1 MTNSAWPQLDPALI
15 EPLSAL
21 RGHSAELDDASHW
34 PSDSLAVL
42 GEAGVLGWVIPR
54 EYGGGEFS
62 GSGLLEGYLQLARE
76 CLVSTFVL
84 TQRNAACQRIAMSEN
99 EPLKAELLPR
109 LVSSDVFAT
118 VGISHLTTSRQ
129 HLSRPAVEVKI
140 EGSRL
145 QLDGVVPWV
154 TGAGQADWVLTGGTC
169 EDGNQVLVVLPMDT
183 PGISVLPTQAL
194 LALDSSQTA
203 SIRLE
208 GVSLDASQLVAG
220 PVPGVM
226 QSGGRGGTGSL
237 GTSALAVG
245 AATACLDRLAWE
257 AEKRVDLCEVL
268 EPLTRERDAVV
279 SDLLTAAGETSV
291 SESPELSNES
301 LRQRS
306 NSLVLRAAQTY
317 LAASKGAGFTASHPA
332 ARAVRESMF
341 FLVWSCPQAVIAA
354 NLREF
359 AGVLDGPGC

>member
-1 MTNSAWPQLDPALI
+1 MSAWPDVDPELL

-21 RGHSAELDDASHW
+21 RGHSAELDDASNW
-34 PSDSLAVL
+34 PSSSLAIL
-42 GEAGVLGWVIPR
+42 ADAGVLGWVIPR
-54 EYGGGEFS
+54 EYGGAEFS
-62 GSGLLEGYLQLARE
+62 GGGLVEGYLQLARE
-76 CLVSTFVL
+76 CLVTTFVL
-84 TQRNAACQRIAMSEN
+84 TQRNAACQRIAMSDN
-99 EPLKAELLPR
+99 EALKAELLPR
-109 LVSSDVFAT
+109 LVTADVFVT

-129 HLSRPAVEVKI
+129 HLSRPAVQVTM
-140 EGSRL
+140 EGTRL

-154 TGAGQADWVLTGGTC
+154 TGAGRSDWVLTGGTG
-169 EDGNQVLVVLPMDT
+169 EDGRQVLVVLPMDT
-183 PGISVLPTQAL
+183 PGISVLPAQEL

-208 GVSLDASQLVAG
+208 GVSIDESMLVAG
-220 PVPGVM
+220 PVEGVM

-245 AATACLDRLAWE
+245 AATASLDRLASE
-257 AEKRVDLCEVL
+257 AENRVELGEVL
-268 EPLTRERDAVV
+268 EPLTQERDKVV
-279 SDLLTAAGETSV
+279 SDLLAAAGEMSE

-301 LRQRS
+301 LRRRS
-306 NSLVLRAAQTY
+306 NSLVLRSAQAY

-359 AGVLDGPGC
+359 AGLFEGPGC

>member
-1 MTNSAWPQLDPALI
+1 VTNSAWPQLDPALI

-62 GSGLLEGYLQLARE
+62 GAGLVEGYLQLARE

-84 TQRNAACQRIAMSEN
+84 TQRNAACQRIAMSDN
-99 EPLKAELLPR
+99 EALKAKLLPQ
-109 LVSSDVFAT
+109 LVTSDVFAT

-129 HLSRPAVEVKI
+129 HLSRPAVQVAI
-140 EGSRL
+140 EGTRL

-154 TGAGQADWVLTGGTC
+154 TGAGRADWVLTGGTC
-169 EDGNQVLVVLPMDT
+169 EDGRQVLVVLPMDT
-183 PGISVLPTQAL
+183 PGISVLPAQEL

-208 GVSLDASQLVAG
+208 RVSLDESMLVAG
-220 PVPGVM
+220 PLEGVM

-245 AATACLDRLAWE
+245 AASASLDRLADE
-257 AEKRVDLCEVL
+257 ALQRPELGEVL
-268 EPLTRERDAVV
+268 APLSAERNTLVG
-279 SDLLTAAGETSV
+279 DLLAAAGEMSG
-291 SESPELSNES
+291 SESPELTNES

-306 NSLVLRAAQTY
+306 NSLVLRCAQAY

-359 AGVLDGPGC
+359 AGVFEGPGC